1 TLTETI
7 NQASTTAAVT
17 SSANPSLFGQSVTF
31 TATVAAVAPGV
42 GTPTGTVT
50 FRDGANTL
58 GTATLTNGTA
68 TLATSALS
76 VGSHTITVVIG
87 GDTIFGASPSSVLT
101 QTVNQAST
109 TATVTS
115 SANPTVFGQPVTFT
129 ATVSAVAPGAGTP
142 SG

>member
-1 TLTETI
+1 YGGDANFGGSTSGSLTETI

-17 SSANPSLFGQSVTF
+17 SSANPSLFGQAVTF

-68 TLATSALS
+68 TLPSAALA
-76 VGSHTITVVIG
+76 VGSHTITVVYG
-87 GDTIFGASPSSVLT
+87 GDTNFSTSTSAAIT

-109 TATVTS
+109 TATVAS
-115 SANPTVFGQPVTFT
+115 SANPAVFGQPVTFT
-129 ATVSAVAPGAGTP
+129 A
-142 SG
+142 